1 MASSSSGRRPVLV
14 KGPEGEELDIAH
26 WIMVYPCYLD
36 GSKTVKQGRKV
47 PKEICGDCH
56 GPTVMDIR
64 ECCIKWGL
72 RHAPEIK
79 HRHPRDWRSYGRVR
93 VELKDEQGN
102 VVNEQFPT
110 RRKLFE
116 ELARTI
122 PTLESRKKR
131 LEQMKQQMQG
141 KAGSSAATGAEGQQ
155 ESSAE
160 TPATSGRRNKK
171 KDRKERRK
179 KKG

>member
-72 RHAPEIK
+72 RHAPEVRRDVCVGLVGYIQWCLRQIK

-93 VELKDEQGN
+93 VELKDEQGT

-110 RRKLFE
+110 SVYCSLSVSFCDYMR
-116 ELARTI
+116 
-122 PTLESRKKR
+122 
-131 LEQMKQQMQG
+131 
-141 KAGSSAATGAEGQQ
+141 
-155 ESSAE
+155 
-160 TPATSGRRNKK
+160 
-171 KDRKERRK
+171 
-179 KKG
+179 